1 MDEVELEIYRVHG
14 LTDKTDNRGSI
25 WIKFDLGYSKD
36 EKTGLAVHI
45 VQYIGFLLL
54 VPPLPERIC
63 FSSPVSCPR

>member
-36 EKTGLAVHI
+36 EKTGLAAHFI
-45 VQYIGFLLL
+45 LFFCWG
-54 VPPLPERIC
+54 
-63 FSSPVSCPR
+63 VSCSAPPPRASGDGFSPP